1 MLMPDFAS
9 LTLLAEALMDRAKFR
24 ILGVNFRFMVV
35 DYLIG
40 RVSNLTRKESQARA
54 RGFEEFKR

>member
-1 MLMPDFAS
+1 MPGFAS
-9 LTLLAEALMDRAKFR
+9 LTLLAEALMDRTKAR
-24 ILGVNFRFMVV
+24 ILGVNLRFMFV

-40 RVSNLTRKESQARA
+40 RISNLTRKESQARA